1 MRKIFVL
8 DTNILLTNP
17 NSIFQFEEH
26 EIVLPITVIEEI
38 DNFKSKQSETGRNA
52 REISRI
58 LDRLRTRGTLSQ
70 GIPLFEDR
78 DDSGMIRVHLNQ
90 TASILPEHLVQNADN
105 KILSV
110 ALNLQEQTTDKEVI
124 LVSKDA
130 NLRIKADAFGL
141 KAENY
146 EADRVDVSRLYTGV
160 STLQVDKDV
169 INNLYAKREAEFEKD
184 GLIAN
189 QYLILEDENDSNQVV
204 YGAYN
209 AAEKKVRMVENN
221 PDGVW
226 GIFPRNIQQNFA
238 LDALLN
244 DDIKLLTL
252 SGGAGTG
259 KTLLAVAAG
268 LAKTTDED
276 KYHKL
281 LVSRPIFPLGRDVGF
296 LPGDLDEKLNPW
308 MQPIFDNLELLLGGG
323 VQSKKKGT
331 SRGYEELINQGIL
344 AVEPL
349 TYIRGRSLPNQF
361 FIVDEAQNLTP
372 HEIKTILTR
381 AGDDTKVVLTGDPYQ
396 IDHPYLDAE
405 NNGLT
410 YVIERFKNC
419 DIAAHVT
426 LAKGER
432 SGLASLAA
440 KLL

>member
-1 MRKIFVL
+1 MQKIFVL

-17 NSIFQFEEH
+17 NSIFQFEEN

-58 LDRLRTRGTLSQ
+58 LDKLRERGTLSQ
-70 GIPLFEDR
+70 GIPVFEDR
-78 DDSGMIRVHLNQ
+78 EDSGMIRVHLNQ
-90 TASILPEHLVQNADN
+90 TTSLLPEHLVQNADN

-110 ALNLQEQTTDKEVI
+110 ALNLKEKIKDKEVI

-160 STLQVDKDV
+160 STIQVDKKI
-169 INNLYAKREAEFEKD
+169 INDLYAKREAEIDEE

-189 QYLILEDENDSNQVV
+189 QYLILEDKDDKNQVV

-209 AAEKKVRMVENN
+209 AADKKVRMIENN

-244 DDIKLLTL
+244 DDIKMLTL

-259 KTLLAVAAG
+259 KTLLAVASG
-268 LAKTTDED
+268 LSKTTDED
-276 KYHKL
+276 L
-281 LVSRPIFPLGRDVGF
+281 S
-296 LPGDLDEKLNPW
+296 
-308 MQPIFDNLELLLGGG
+308 
-323 VQSKKKGT
+323 
-331 SRGYEELINQGIL
+331 LIHI
-344 AVEPL
+344 
-349 TYIRGRSLPNQF
+349 
-361 FIVDEAQNLTP
+361 
-372 HEIKTILTR
+372 
-381 AGDDTKVVLTGDPYQ
+381 
-396 IDHPYLDAE
+396 
-405 NNGLT
+405 
-410 YVIERFKNC
+410 
-419 DIAAHVT
+419 
-426 LAKGER
+426 
-432 SGLASLAA
+432 
-440 KLL
+440 